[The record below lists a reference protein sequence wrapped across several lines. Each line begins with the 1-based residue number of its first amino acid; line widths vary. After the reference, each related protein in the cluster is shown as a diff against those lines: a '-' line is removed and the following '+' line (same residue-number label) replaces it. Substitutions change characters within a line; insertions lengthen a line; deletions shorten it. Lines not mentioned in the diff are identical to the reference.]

1 MTRFAS
7 YLAVLIVGWLLAVL
21 VHGVYPVGALVWFII
36 VTVLAVLIAALFI
49 REAERKQGGPAPGA

>member
-21 VHGVYPVGALVWFII
+21 VYGVYRPGTLVWFII
-36 VTVLAVLIAALFI
+36 VAVLAALAAALFI
-49 REAERKQGGPAPGA
+49 REAERKQRGPTGQA